1 MERTASISEPS
12 HHGLSDLYPFLT
24 HLLHEVS
31 VRELTAV
38 IYSSDEK
45 AETPTARSLRAGVS
59 TQVAWDLQTRA
70 RNPEAPLLCGHSDWA
85 RACPA
90 GPETSR
96 GLWGSEVCMVLDCG
110 LLSAPYQER
119 LHGCIRLLQP
129 CSGNLLPAAGHSGAE
144 LWLPEPTGRCLRP
157 PRQSQTEAAEARG
170 EPALNRG
177 SLLTLAVTLKSNPSR
192 GSAVLLSGKHLCF
205 TFPGIVLF
213 WGTAV
218 FECLLL
224 LLWIRAGGGCSSGW
238 QT

>member
-1 MERTASISEPS
+1 METTASISEPS

-24 HLLHEVS
+24 HLLREVS

-96 GLWGSEVCMVLDCG
+96 GLWGLR
-110 LLSAPYQER
+110 SAWCWTVVSSLCPLPGTPPR
-119 LHGCIRLLQP
+119 LYT
-129 CSGNLLPAAGHSGAE
+129 PAAALFRKPTSSSWPQRRGA
-144 LWLPEPTGRCLRP
+144 LASRTRRMVPSA
-157 PRQSQTEAAEARG
+157 SQAK
-170 EPALNRG
+170 PNR
-177 SLLTLAVTLKSNPSR
+177 S
-192 GSAVLLSGKHLCF
+192 C
-205 TFPGIVLF
+205 
-213 WGTAV
+213 
-218 FECLLL
+218 
-224 LLWIRAGGGCSSGW
+224 
-238 QT
+238 